1 MAQKNSHVHNTWQQF
16 QFTLKFSMPSTNS
29 WIQHIQVLI
38 VAISFYQTRSS
49 RTSGRIA
56 TNRIK
61 EMERRQREE
70 AEALEEY
77 KKAKKKEAEREK
89 KKLEKLKQQGKDK
102 EYKEKMAQAKRKRKY
117 DSEEESSEEDDDEDD
132 YKVLF
137 LTLASFFRPS
147 FPYTCFF
154 LSVFEAC
161 SRFYMSLFFCSSIN
175 S

>member
-1 MAQKNSHVHNTWQQF
+1 MAQKISNVHNTWPQF
-16 QFTLKFSMPSTNS
+16 QSTLKFSMPSTNS
-29 WIQHIQVLI
+29 WIHKQVLI
-38 VAISFYQTRSS
+38 IAISFYQTRSS

-147 FPYTCFF
+147 FQYTCFF
-154 LSVFEAC
+154 
-161 SRFYMSLFFCSSIN
+161 
-175 S
+175 

>member
-1 MAQKNSHVHNTWQQF
+1 
-16 QFTLKFSMPSTNS
+16 
-29 WIQHIQVLI
+29 
-38 VAISFYQTRSS
+38 
-49 RTSGRIA
+49 
-56 TNRIK
+56 
-61 EMERRQREE
+61 MERRQREE

-137 LTLASFFRPS
+137 LTLASFLAFFS
-147 FPYTCFF
+147 VHLLF
-154 LSVFEAC
+154 LSVCEAC
-161 SRFYMSLFFCSSIN
+161 SRFYFSLFFVRQSIPKKSYN
-175 S
+175 LHFTYNPATYIFFIILQLTFLQLLNFSNTR